1 MVMVRAVWPLIRRLF
16 PARRVIPGPPG
27 AFSAHH
33 TYTSRMR
40 SLFNTVES
48 ADALAL
54 LHKVRVPTTL
64 INGIFDRRI
73 YKHTIDA
80 SSLPANISIEW
91 VDTGH
96 HTIYQIPQA
105 VLDLLIPPSRKS

>member
-1 MVMVRAVWPLIRRLF
+1 
-16 PARRVIPGPPG
+16 
-27 AFSAHH
+27 
-33 TYTSRMR
+33 MR